1 MSYSQRALGAIALIA
16 AMLAS
21 ANAASARE
29 IAIFPGNGQM
39 DPTVLT
45 NEQCTRGKP
54 ADGMRA
60 IVQLR
65 DRGDFESCWHR
76 TDQTPSGLKSISGEK
91 RVIVV
96 CARAYGKR
104 DGFLT
109 NDCRWIDQHYFLDP
123 ATVPRRAFD

>member
-1 MSYSQRALGAIALIA
+1 MGAIALA
-16 AMLAS
+16 AALLAG

-29 IAIFPGNGQM
+29 IAIFPGNGDM
-39 DPTVLT
+39 DPTILT
-45 NEQCTRGKP
+45 NEQCTPGKP
-54 ADGMRA
+54 GDGLRA

-65 DRGDFESCWHR
+65 GRGDFESCWHK
-76 TDQTPSGLKSISGEK
+76 TDRTPSGLQTINGEK

-123 ATVPRRAFD
+123 ATVPRSAFD